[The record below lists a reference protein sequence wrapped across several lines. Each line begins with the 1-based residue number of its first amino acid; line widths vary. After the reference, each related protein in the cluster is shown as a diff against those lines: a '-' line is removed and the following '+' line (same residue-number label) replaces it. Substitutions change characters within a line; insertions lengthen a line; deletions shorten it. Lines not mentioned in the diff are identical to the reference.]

1 MFKECWNITFSEKQ
15 HSIQAQLQILYPRGN
30 PGVQMGWFQRSD
42 VTTASHAH
50 TSDVTFSK
58 YYFRQLVQKIIVY
71 ISEFSLQSK
80 EAIRFNS
87 IFA

>member
-1 MFKECWNITFSEKQ
+1 MFKDKWNITFSEKQ
-15 HSIQAQLQILYPRGN
+15 HSIQAQLRILDPRGN

-42 VTTASHAH
+42 VSTASRAH

-58 YYFRQLVQKIIVY
+58 YCFRQLVQKIIVHN
-71 ISEFSLQSK
+71 SEFSLQSK

-87 IFA
+87 IFP